1 MSFGSISNPCAWV
14 PEHIRGLV
22 PYVPGKPIEELEREL
37 GIKDSIKIASNENPL
52 GPSPKAVEAIK
63 SALANL
69 HRYPDGN
76 GTYLKEKLSEKLGVS
91 PEMIILGNGSNEVLE
106 LLVAT
111 FMVSGDEAVMSEHA
125 FVVYT
130 LAVDSRGY
138 KKVVCPPT
146 ENFGHNL
153 KEMAKAVNDR
163 TRMVFI
169 ANPNNPTGTYVTRAE
184 LEEFLEQV
192 PERVMVVV
200 DEAYFEYVE
209 KEDYPDAVEL
219 VKSGRRNVV
228 AVRTFSK
235 IYGLA
240 GLRIGYGIA
249 DSEIVGFVN
258 RVRQPF
264 NTNSLAQVAALSALD
279 DEEHIRRS
287 RENNREG
294 MKYLEQE
301 FKRLGIEY
309 IPSVA
314 NFILFKSPIDAQD
327 LYNRLLLK
335 GVIVRPMGGYKL
347 PEWLRAT
354 IGTPQEN
361 QRFIKTL
368 EEVLS

>member
-1 MSFGSISNPCAWV
+1 MNNGSISNPCAWV
-14 PEHIRGLV
+14 PEHIRRLV

-52 GPSPKAVEAIK
+52 GPSPLALEAIK
-63 SALANL
+63 NALSNL
-69 HRYPDGN
+69 NRYPDGN
-76 GTYLKEKLSEKLGVS
+76 GTYLKEKLSQKLGVT

-111 FMVSGDEAVMSEHA
+111 FMTPEDEAIMSEHA
-125 FVVYT
+125 FVVYS
-130 LAVDSRGY
+130 LAVDSRGL
-138 KKVVCPPT
+138 KKIVCSPK
-146 ENFGHNL
+146 ENFGHDL
-153 KEMAKAVNDR
+153 DKMAKVINER
-163 TRMVFI
+163 TRIIFI
-169 ANPNNPTGTYVTRAE
+169 ANPNNPTGTYVNKDE
-184 LEEFLEQV
+184 LEEFLNQV
-192 PERVMVVV
+192 PERVMVVL

-209 KEDYPDAVEL
+209 REDYPDAVEL
-219 VKSGRRNVV
+219 VKAGRKNVV

-249 DSEIVGFVN
+249 DPEIVGYVN

-264 NTNSLAQVAALSALD
+264 NTNSLAQVAATAALD
-279 DEEHIRRS
+279 DVEHIERS
-287 RENNREG
+287 RKNNREG
-294 MKYLEQE
+294 MKYLEEE

-314 NFILFKSPIDAQD
+314 NFILFKSPIDAQE
-327 LYNRLLLK
+327 LYQKLLRK

-347 PEWLRAT
+347 PQWLRAT
-354 IGTPQEN
+354 IGTPEEN
-361 QRFIKTL
+361 TRFIKTL